1 MDEIRV
7 HGRRRGPD
15 PEGVGFHKCWFP
27 VALAK
32 AVEPGMLLGID
43 FLDTRVVVYRD
54 YTGTPVVQSAWC
66 PHLGADLSVGQI
78 VDGQI
83 RCP

>member
-32 AVEPGMLLGID
+32 AVEPGMVLGID
-43 FLDTRVVVYRD
+43 FLEDL
-54 YTGTPVVQSAWC
+54 
-66 PHLGADLSVGQI
+66 HLSHCGSVGSRLGIQWRQAI
-78 VDGQI
+78 V
-83 RCP
+83 

>member
-1 MDEIRV
+1 MEEVRIRQS
-7 HGRRRGPD
+7 RRSSD
-15 PEGVGFHKCWFP
+15 ADDVGFHKTWFP

-32 AVEPGMLLGID
+32 AVEKGGVLGID
-43 FLDTRVVVYRD
+43 FLGTRVVVYRD
-54 YTGTPVVQSAWC
+54 TTGKPVVQSAWC